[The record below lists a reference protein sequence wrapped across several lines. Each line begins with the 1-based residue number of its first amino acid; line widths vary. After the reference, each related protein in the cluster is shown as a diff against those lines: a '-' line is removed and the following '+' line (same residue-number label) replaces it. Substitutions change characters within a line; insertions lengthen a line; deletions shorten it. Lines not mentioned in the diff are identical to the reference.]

1 MPTNEQHNTV
11 IGSGNIVTGGTFTN
25 SPVTNTTVNSGAS
38 AGSQA
43 YWVDRLAEE
52 LTQARERLDNPALPV
67 TPDRADA
74 VAAIEELQEE
84 VAAFREELAA
94 GPPPGPEKQ
103 ATLRRRVKALLGVLL
118 PVAEMIGGIAGFQ
131 DILHH
136 LG

>member
-52 LTQARERLDNPALPV
+52 LTQAR
-67 TPDRADA
+67 
-74 VAAIEELQEE
+74 
-84 VAAFREELAA
+84 
-94 GPPPGPEKQ
+94 
-103 ATLRRRVKALLGVLL
+103 
-118 PVAEMIGGIAGFQ
+118 
-131 DILHH
+131 
-136 LG
+136 